1 MAWVS
6 KVTQYPGWTAGARSI
21 AVLTGDGEFTFHA
34 GPAIGI
40 VAGLND
46 NDQSGGYKEISHGFY
61 IHESA
66 YVKVIESG
74 VLKTTLNNYNS
85 FYELKIS
92 RIGRVVYY
100 FIDNV
105 LIYTSDVLSYET
117 VFFDCS
123 LYADGDTILDLTC
136 TETFNP
142 SPNPLGLSLA
152 PLIGFGTSVD
162 CVGRGLLSPL
172 ALNATAFEQTY
183 DGSTYL
189 GLSPLIGRGSERGN
203 FGRVLLSPLAA
214 DGAVNGEEIIPN
226 YNFGAIY
233 LNPLFA
239 SGVVADV
246 TSAALSLLPL
256 DAFGT
261 QTTDG
266 VGFGLLEPLSMYA
279 DILVDNNFLI
289 FLPTFTGYADYND
302 TILTIPA
309 PEISIVGSVYSSAIT
324 AVIPAPTL
332 TLYSGATTGF
342 EIPSPVLATA
352 GTVQN
357 LARVEFEIPS
367 PTMTAT
373 GFSGLMASFAATIP
387 EPEIQMYGG
396 GAIALT
402 IPALEATS
410 AGTVNALATVAFEIP
425 ALELAAAGAVGGV
438 ATISVEIPALELY
451 AGLGNRV
458 EFEIPALILSAVAIP
473 ANTTDETTYAIN
485 LTTGAVTQLL
495 LGGFDKL
502 VTAHGRLYGL
512 KNGALTRLE
521 GDVDGAVTTIPA
533 TIRFAPQT
541 FGTNAVK
548 RMSDVYWSTR
558 EADGITMEL
567 VADERTAW
575 RYQTPTDTAPA
586 YGTHKIKVGRG
597 VSFHTAGL
605 TVRNRNGGALDIG
618 GVELL
623 VGPLSRKPK

>member
-1 MAWVS
+1 MAWVR
-6 KVTQYPGWTAGARSI
+6 KVTQYPSWTAGARSI
-21 AVLTGDGEFTFHA
+21 ATLTGDGEFTFHA
-34 GPAIGI
+34 GPSVGI

-46 NDQSGGYKEISHGFY
+46 NDQSGDYQEISHGFY
-61 IHESA
+61 ISNS
-66 YVKVIESG
+66 YLKVIESG
-74 VLKTTLNNYNS
+74 VLKTTWYNYNS
-85 FYELKIS
+85 FYELAIQ
-92 RIGRVVYY
+92 RVGGVVSYLLDGS
-100 FIDNV
+100 I
-105 LIYTSDVLSYET
+105 IYTSDVLSYET

-123 LYADGDTILDLTC
+123 LYADGDTIINLTC

-142 SPNPLGLSLA
+142 SATPEGLSLS
-152 PLIGFGTSVD
+152 PLIGFGTTD
-162 CVGRGLLSPL
+162 DYVGRCLLEPL
-172 ALNATAFEQTY
+172 ALNATVGGQNNDTTA
-183 DGSTYL
+183 YL
-189 GLSPLIGRGSERGN
+189 SLSPLISLGSEDGN
-203 FGRVLLSPLAA
+203 FGRVMLSPISITAGDELVPDYNLGAVSLNALFVTGVISETLTAAISLSPL
-214 DGAVNGEEIIPN
+214 D
-226 YNFGAIY
+226 
-233 LNPLFA
+233 
-239 SGVVADV
+239 
-246 TSAALSLLPL
+246 ALGSN
-256 DAFGT
+256 
-261 QTTDG
+261 TTDG
-266 VGFGLLEPLSMYA
+266 IGFASLEPLSIYA
-279 DILVDNNFLI
+279 DTLVDNNFLI

-309 PEISIVGSVYSSAIT
+309 PEIDIAGTVHSSAIT

-332 TLYSGATTGF
+332 TLYGGATTNF
-342 EIPSPVLATA
+342 EIPSPVLTAA

-357 LARVEFEIPS
+357 LARVEFEIPAL
-367 PTMTAT
+367 TLTAT
-373 GFSGLMASFAATIP
+373 GLTGLMASFAATIP

-396 GAIALT
+396 GTVDFT

-425 ALELAAAGAVGGV
+425 ALELAATGTVGSV
-438 ATISVEIPALELY
+438 ATISIEIPALELY

-458 EFEIPALILSAVAIP
+458 EFEIPALILSVTARP
-473 ANTTDETTYAIN
+473 ADTADETTYAIN

-521 GDVDGAVTTIPA
+521 GDVDGTVTTIPA

-541 FGTNAVK
+541 FGSNAVK

-558 EADGITMEL
+558 EADGLTMEL
-567 VADERTAW
+567 VADERTVW

-605 TVRNRNGGALDIG
+605 TVRNRSGGALDIG

-623 VGPLSRKPK
+623 VSPLSRKPR

>member
-1 MAWVS
+1 MAWVR
-6 KVTQYPGWTAGARSI
+6 KVTQYPSWTAGARSI
-21 AVLTGDGEFTFHA
+21 ATLTGDGEFTFHA
-34 GPAIGI
+34 GPAVGI

-46 NDQSGGYKEISHGFY
+46 NDQSGDYQEISHGFY
-61 IHESA
+61 ISNS
-66 YVKVIESG
+66 YLKVIESG
-74 VLKTTLNNYNS
+74 VLKTTWYNYNS
-85 FYELKIS
+85 FYELAIQ
-92 RIGRVVYY
+92 RVGGVVSYLLDGS
-100 FIDNV
+100 I
-105 LIYTSDVLSYET
+105 IYTSDVLSYET

-123 LYADGDTILDLTC
+123 LYADGDTITDLTC

-142 SPNPLGLSLA
+142 SPNPLGLSLS
-152 PLIGFGTSVD
+152 PLICFGTEVD

-189 GLSPLIGRGSERGN
+189 ALSPLIGRGSESGN
-203 FGRVLLSPLAA
+203 FGRASLSPLAVN
-214 DGAVNGEEIIPN
+214 GAVDGEEIIPD

-246 TSAALSLLPL
+246 TSASLSLSPL

-266 VGFGLLEPLSMYA
+266 IGFGLLEPLSMYG

-309 PEISIVGSVYSSAIT
+309 PEIDIAGTVYSSAIT

-332 TLYSGATTGF
+332 TLYGGATTGF
-342 EIPSPVLATA
+342 EIPSPVLTAA

-357 LARVEFEIPS
+357 LARVEFEIPAL
-367 PTMTAT
+367 TLTAT
-373 GFSGLMASFAATIP
+373 GLTGLMASFAATIP

-396 GAIALT
+396 GTVDFT

-425 ALELAAAGAVGGV
+425 ALELAATGTVGSV
-438 ATISVEIPALELY
+438 AKISVEIPALELY

-458 EFEIPALILSAVAIP
+458 EFEIPALILSAVASP
-473 ANTTDETTYAIN
+473 ANTADETTYAIN

-512 KNGALTRLE
+512 KSGALTRLE
-521 GDVDGAVTTIPA
+521 GNVDGTVTTIPA

-541 FGTNAVK
+541 FGSNAVK

-567 VADERTAW
+567 VADERTVW

-586 YGTHKIKVGRG
+586 YGTHKIKTGRG

-623 VGPLSRKPK
+623 VSPLSRKPK